1 MIQSIIE
8 NICKRKGW
16 DKVNIQDKE
25 AYYDFPAGNFVGANR
40 LGDKWDIPIPSGI
53 GVIYSLRQTYIDGGS
68 IIFNDRTEISG
79 DESHTYYPVANTD
92 MSLLNMTVTFVSSD
106 KIIISESKFSIRL
119 PALLCYQYN
128 HADEKYRMFRI
139 RYLLITPIK

>member
-25 AYYDFPAGNFVGANR
+25 VYYDFPAGNLVGANS
-40 LGDKWDIPIPSGI
+40 LGDRWDIPIPSGV
-53 GVIYSLRQTYIDGGS
+53 GVLYSLSQTYIDGDS
-68 IIFNDRTEISG
+68 NIFNDRTEISG

-92 MSLLNMTVTFVSSD
+92 ISSVKSVIASSD
-106 KIIISESKFSIRL
+106 KIIISESKFSVRL
-119 PALLCYQYN
+119 PALLCYQYDQ
-128 HADEKYRMFRI
+128 AVEKYRMFRL
-139 RYLLITPIK
+139 RYLLITPVQ